1 MSQKLGSS
9 LLKQASERQI
19 SSLRWAPGATF
30 RNPWDPD
37 PPCSS
42 GFLLMTLSWVGSHVL
57 APGNDGYLGPIKQL
71 VKLIRPPENWTAV
84 SAVKWLYQLYWNQNI
99 KRMVFPLS
107 LPGPSYQRPSPAG
120 ACVSPLASQE
130 ANVWFPL
137 WEMIRGL
144 SSRSSSFPLFR
155 ACLSAACAR
164 LCAQHGQP
172 SPIPER
178 SSGAEALSGLTNP
191 RASALISFL
200 TPCYYRISS
209 VLCGTLLFNC

>member
-30 RNPWDPD
+30 WNPWDPD

-42 GFLLMTLSWVGSHVL
+42 GFLLMTLLWVGSHVL
-57 APGNDGYLGPIKQL
+57 APGNDGYVGPIKQL

-107 LPGPSYQRPSPAG
+107 LPGPSYQRPCPAG
-120 ACVSPLASQE
+120 ACVSPLVSQE
-130 ANVWFPL
+130 ADVWFPL
-137 WEMIRGL
+137 WETRDE
-144 SSRSSSFPLFR
+144 FEV
-155 ACLSAACAR
+155 
-164 LCAQHGQP
+164 
-172 SPIPER
+172 SPIGADPFPY
-178 SSGAEALSGLTNP
+178 SGSGSMCQAP
-191 RASALISFL
+191 CSAWAAQPYPWKELWCWGLIWAH
-200 TPCYYRISS
+200 
-209 VLCGTLLFNC
+209 